1 MAQHMN
7 FREQQT
13 FIQTTAPPY
22 SVVKVEK
29 MTVKLLV
36 KVPGMEKAFIKCH
49 LLQLIFL
56 CYDTWNI
63 VNAQEIIVMITIIIV
78 ITAFYLL
85 KGFARHH
92 AKCFGC
98 ISLLTP
104 YRNTI
109 RRILLLFL

>member
-1 MAQHMN
+1 
-7 FREQQT
+7 
-13 FIQTTAPPY
+13 
-22 SVVKVEK
+22 
-29 MTVKLLV
+29 
-36 KVPGMEKAFIKCH
+36 MEKAFIKCH

-92 AKCFGC
+92 AKCFGY
-98 ISLLTP
+98 IAYSLQKHYKKDIVTLS
-104 YRNTI
+104 I
-109 RRILLLFL
+109 K